1 MLKASLLKRA
11 NSNLIATLSKQSES
25 VKKLQLRKNSEWST
39 DHLRRSRPGTADEYK
54 LPPLTERLHDKV
66 PHSQVTS
73 VNSQNFDTH
82 VTKLDNGLRVAS
94 EKLFGEFCTVGV
106 IIDAGPRYES
116 SFISGT
122 THFIEKLAFNSSLAY
137 QNRDHVLQTLEKY
150 GAICDCQSGRDAIVY
165 ALSCRRTGLPQILH
179 LLADTLYR
187 PLYQDFE
194 MEQVRRSVEFELE
207 DLNTRPDPE
216 PLLAE
221 MLHHAAYKDG
231 PLGNAKI
238 CPEENIN
245 TLKKEDLYYFQRAL
259 YKPERTVLTCIGT
272 DHDEFVEMAK
282 ETFSSQSPIWE
293 TDKTVLGDKVN
304 ETSEIDSRKAVWQ
317 GGSCIIEKDLSDL
330 NQGTNNQM
338 PELTHLVVGI
348 ESPSY
353 LDEHDFVTSCVIN
366 TLMGGGGSFSAGGP
380 GKGMYSRLY
389 LNVLNRYH
397 FMFSATA
404 YNQSYMDSGVFYIHA
419 SAPPQYL
426 DDMCTVIGQE
436 LIKMATPCNP
446 EELSRAKTQLQSMLF
461 MNLEQRPVLFEDV
474 ARQVLSRGKRERAQY
489 YFDRIEAVQAS
500 DVRRVARKMLESSP
514 AVASLGR
521 LGNIQPY
528 ERIKKMLCAI
538 NTPNSKTRKFFG

>member
-1 MLKASLLKRA
+1 MLKAAVLRRTSSGLL
-11 NSNLIATLSKQSES
+11 SIL
-25 VKKLQLRKNSEWST
+25 KKSQISQLVRNNADWST
-39 DHLRRSRPGTADEYK
+39 DFIKISRPGVEGYN
-54 LPPLTERLHDKV
+54 LPPLTEKLNDRV
-66 PHSQVTS
+66 SSSQFSSVTS
-73 VNSQNFDTH
+73 QNYDTH
-82 VTKLDNGLRVAS
+82 VTKLDNGLRVAT

-116 SFISGT
+116 AFTSGT
-122 THFIEKLAFNSSLAY
+122 THFIEKLAFNSSVAY
-137 QNRDHVLQTLEKY
+137 RNRDHVLQTLEKY

-165 ALSCRRTGLPQILH
+165 ALSCRRSGLRNILH

-187 PLYQDFE
+187 PLYQDSE
-194 MEQVRRSVEFELE
+194 IEQVRKSIEFEIE

-221 MLHHAAYKDG
+221 MLHKAAYGDA
-231 PLGNAKI
+231 PLANPKI

-245 TLKKEDLYYFQRAL
+245 KINREDLYFYQRAL

-272 DHDEFVEMAK
+272 DHDEFIAMTK
-282 ETFSSQSPIWE
+282 ENFCSKMPIWE
-293 TDKTVLGDKVN
+293 TDATTLPTKRNVTPD
-304 ETSEIDSRKAVWQ
+304 IDSRKSVWQ

-338 PELTHLVVGI
+338 PELTHLVVGL

-436 LIKMATPCNP
+436 LLKMAAPCNI
-446 EELSRAKTQLQSMLF
+446 EELNRAKTQLQSMLF

-474 ARQVLSRGKRERAQY
+474 ARQVLSRGKREQAQY

-500 DVRRVARKMLESSP
+500 DVKRVARRMLESAP

-521 LGNIQPY
+521 LESVSPY
-528 ERIKKMLCAI
+528 ERIKKMI
-538 NTPNSKTRKFFG
+538 GSTSSSSSKTRKFFS